1 MGLLPYPR
9 RSLTQFAH
17 LPASP
22 PPFAAHSC
30 RPLSP
35 HSPPRPHPQ
44 PGISPSPCG
53 LLYGSPRRLYLSL
66 CTRSYDEQYT
76 VLRVAHCTTG
86 RSSTGVLKR
95 RAYIIQQRSTD
106 LHFAHTHSTH
116 RRLCY
121 GLKLR
126 VDINYGGE
134 KYGPEAWSKVPIRGR
149 SDHCYHAT
157 PPYIIHVV
165 KTRRRA
171 VNRGGMVDS
180 TVGRPIVTV
189 RFNPFRTRTTT
200 KAQTHSLSRS
210 SRISSTRPPTNGP
223 PLACPI

>member
-76 VLRVAHCTTG
+76 VLRVAHCTTC

-95 RAYIIQQRSTD
+95 GAYIIQQRSTD

-121 GLKLR
+121 GL
-126 VDINYGGE
+126 
-134 KYGPEAWSKVPIRGR
+134 
-149 SDHCYHAT
+149 AT
-157 PPYIIHVV
+157 CSYQL
-165 KTRRRA
+165 RRRK
-171 VNRGGMVDS
+171 
-180 TVGRPIVTV
+180 I
-189 RFNPFRTRTTT
+189 RTRSMVQGAHSRAQRPLLSCYPPIYHTRCKDTT
-200 KAQTHSLSRS
+200 KGCESWRYG
-210 SRISSTRPPTNGP
+210 R
-223 PLACPI
+223 